1 MRGQNNKSMKTRK
14 KSAVKSSIINSDGSS
29 LERDQ
34 PKNVLANNRKI
45 LTSAANATKS
55 MPKNALLLIN
65 SNRTNAYK
73 DDEINRNT
81 SQKRKEVHTL
91 EHEDVSDSKPI
102 FNLDNKNQKNNY
114 FRNHNIRKNDIK
126 LNMHDNTQNL
136 NKDISFKNF
145 AERRR
150 SDNVKN
156 YYTPENCSTKQ
167 AKTNNYMI
175 KGNDDSLARYAFRF
189 LTCLE
194 RAQGVVR
201 SSILQK

>member
-1 MRGQNNKSMKTRK
+1 MKTRK
-14 KSAVKSSIINSDGSS
+14 KSAANSNKMNSDGSS

-34 PKNVLANNRKI
+34 PKNALANNRKI
-45 LTSAANATKS
+45 LTTAANATKS
-55 MPKNALLLIN
+55 MPKNSLLLIN

-73 DDEINRNT
+73 DDENNRNT
-81 SQKRKEVHTL
+81 SQRKKEIHTL
-91 EHEDVSDSKPI
+91 EHEDDSNSKPV
-102 FNLDNKNQKNNY
+102 FNLDGKKQKNNY
-114 FRNHNIRKNDIK
+114 FGNHNIRKNEIK
-126 LNMHDNTQNL
+126 LNMHENTQNL

-175 KGNDDSLARYAFRF
+175 KGNSDSLARYVF
-189 LTCLE
+189 LF
-194 RAQGVVR
+194 
-201 SSILQK
+201 